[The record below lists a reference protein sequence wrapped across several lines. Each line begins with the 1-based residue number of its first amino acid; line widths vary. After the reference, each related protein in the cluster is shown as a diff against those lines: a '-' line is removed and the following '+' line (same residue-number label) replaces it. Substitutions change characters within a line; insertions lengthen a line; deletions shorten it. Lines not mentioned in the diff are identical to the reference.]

1 MNNRKDSI
9 YDSITKEQLW
19 LIFGIS
25 GFIGLL
31 IYMVCYGPSLLDVTN
46 DGWLLSGGD
55 LMQHYV
61 GWKAFRSSPWHF
73 PIGMTDGLLYPD
85 QTCVVFTDSIPLFAI
100 FFKLLSPLL
109 PETFQYF
116 GIWGALTFIL
126 MGGVSGVILRKF
138 TKNPA
143 LCVIG
148 SVFFSFS
155 PYVIQRMYSHTA
167 LAANWIILLAIA
179 IWVYKP
185 WFNTFKRKTIAWT
198 LLLVCG
204 SLIHIYY
211 IPMIMIFMI
220 FSCVQDFLDEPVPRR
235 LRSGKQGWLWDI
247 PMGVI
252 AVAVDLVILYSVGA
266 FSATASMEDGGLGAY
281 SSNLNV
287 FINPLGKGIFLP
299 SLPHNPGQDE
309 GYGYL
314 GLGILILLGLSAI
327 LWAGTFILFVLRS
340 IKSRNDLGQKDSRS
354 NGGHLAGNP
363 SAGNA
368 FAVKR
373 LLSAL
378 GGLIREHSFV
388 IAMFLAWLA
397 AFILALSP
405 VITYGKETLRIIDYP
420 DIILKVLNI
429 FRSTGRFV
437 WCCCYIFMFFAVVT
451 LVNRIRWFL
460 IAAPIL
466 LVTSIIQVADLG
478 TYALA
483 RGDMA
488 SSAYREPI
496 IESERWE
503 ELAQGK
509 EHLTYVPFSII
520 KTTYDDDALYEFANF
535 AVDHNMTVNF
545 YMAARVYIPDRNER
559 DGEVRQALAAGEGD
573 TATLYILD
581 SRETGESYGMT
592 TEVVDGI
599 VVGYYE

>member
-61 GWKAFRSSPWHF
+61 GWKAFRASPWHF

-100 FFKLLSPLL
+100 FFKLISPLL

-116 GIWGALTFIL
+116 GIWGALTYIL

-138 TKNPA
+138 TKNPV

-155 PYVIQRMYSHTA
+155 PYVIHRMYAHTA
-167 LAANWIILLAIA
+167 LAGNWLILLAIA

-204 SLIHIYY
+204 SLVHIYY

-220 FSCVQDFLDEPVPRR
+220 FSCVQDLLDN
-235 LRSGKQGWLWDI
+235 KGWLWDI
-247 PMGVI
+247 LTVVI
-252 AVAVDLVILYSVGA
+252 VVVVDIVILYCVGA
-266 FSATASMEDGGLGAY
+266 FSTTASMEDSGLGVY

-287 FINPLGKGIFLP
+287 FINPAGRGRFLP
-299 SLPHNPGQDE
+299 NRAINSGQYE

-314 GLGILILLGLSAI
+314 GLGILILLCLSAFLWIGTMFLFIIRCIKGRKYTNEIKRRETSSQIKKI
-327 LWAGTFILFVLRS
+327 LCTLWHMI
-340 IKSRNDLGQKDSRS
+340 Q
-354 NGGHLAGNP
+354 
-363 SAGNA
+363 
-368 FAVKR
+368 
-373 LLSAL
+373 
-378 GGLIREHSFV
+378 EHSFV
-388 IAMFLAWLA
+388 ITMFFAWLLS
-397 AFILALSP
+397 FILALSP
-405 VITYGKETLRIIDYP
+405 VITYNNETLWIIDYP
-420 DIILKVLNI
+420 EFLVNILNI
-429 FRSTGRFV
+429 FRCTGRFI
-437 WCCCYIFMFFAVVT
+437 WCACYIFMFFAIIT
-451 LVNRIRWFL
+451 ILNRIRWFA
-460 IAAPIL
+460 IAAPVL
-466 LVTSIIQVADLG
+466 FVTAGIQFSDLG
-478 TYALA
+478 GFALA
-483 RGDMA
+483 RADQVA
-488 SSAYREPI
+488 HSYREPI
-496 IESERWE
+496 IQSERWT
-503 ELAQGK
+503 ELAEGK
-509 EHLTYVPFSII
+509 DHLVYVPFSII
-520 KTTYDDDALYEFANF
+520 KINYGDDALYEFASF
-535 AVDHNMTVNF
+535 AIDHDMTVNF
-545 YMAARVYIPDRNER
+545 YMAARVYIPDREAR
-559 DGEVRQALAAGEGD
+559 DWEVRQALAAGERD
-573 TATLYILD
+573 AATLYILD
-581 SRETGESYGMT
+581 SKETGEGYGMT